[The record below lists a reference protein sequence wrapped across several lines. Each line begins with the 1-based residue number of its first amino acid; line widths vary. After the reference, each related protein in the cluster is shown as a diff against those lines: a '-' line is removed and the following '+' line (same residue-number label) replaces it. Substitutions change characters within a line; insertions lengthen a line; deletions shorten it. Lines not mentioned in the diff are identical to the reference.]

1 VVPVWEAEIVVDEA
15 LARRLL
21 EQFPGLEAEALRA
34 LGYGWDYTI
43 WVVGER
49 YAFRFPRRQ
58 IGIPGTEREIAVLP
72 KLAPLLPV
80 PVPAPLYVGQ
90 PTDDYPWPFFG
101 SLLLPGK
108 ELSEAALDDEGRL
121 AVALE
126 LAEFLRSLHALE
138 LDEPLPVDVN
148 GRADMS
154 LRVPMAREVLS
165 EVEQLGIWQAPP
177 LVAALLDEAEGLG
190 PPRLLGTVV
199 HGDLH
204 FRQVLAEDGRVT
216 GVIDWVDVCRSDP
229 AIDLSLYWSLLEP
242 AHRPAFLDAYGDVS
256 EEQLLRARLLAFSL
270 CAAVAWQAHGEGL
283 TQVERE
289 AVAGLTR
296 AAR

>member
-1 VVPVWEAEIVVDEA
+1 MPVWEAEIVVDEA

-21 EQFPGLEAEALRA
+21 GQFPELSVGSLRP

-43 WVVGER
+43 WVVDER

-90 PTDDYPWPFFG
+90 PTDEYPWPFFG

-121 AVALE
+121 AVALQ
-126 LAEFLRSLHALE
+126 LAEFLRSLHAVE
-138 LDEPLPVDVN
+138 LDEPLPIDVN
-148 GRADMS
+148 GRADMA

-165 EVEQLGIWQAPP
+165 EVELLGIWETPP
-177 LVAALLDEAEGLG
+177 SVTALLDEAERLG
-190 PPRLLGTVV
+190 PPQQLGTVV

-204 FRQVLAEDGRVT
+204 FRQVLAEDARVT

-242 AHRPAFLDAYGDVS
+242 SQRPAFLEAYGDVS

-270 CAAVAWQAHGEGL
+270 CAALSWQAHGEGL
-283 TQVERE
+283 TKVERE
-289 AVAGLTR
+289 AVAGLSR

>member
-21 EQFPGLEAEALRA
+21 SQFPELEVGALRP

-43 WVVGER
+43 WVVDER

-90 PTDDYPWPFFG
+90 PTDEYPWPFFG
-101 SLLLPGK
+101 SMLLPGK
-108 ELSEAALDDEGRL
+108 ELSEAALGDGGRL

-126 LAEFLRSLHALE
+126 LAEFLRSLHAVE

-148 GRADMS
+148 GRADMT

-165 EVEQLGIWQAPP
+165 EVGQLGIWQTPP
-177 LVAALLDEAEGLG
+177 SVTALLDEAEGLG
-190 PPRLLGTVV
+190 PPQHLGAVV

-242 AHRPAFLDAYGDVS
+242 LHRPDFLETYGDVS

-283 TQVERE
+283 TKVERE
-289 AVAGLTR
+289 AVAGLDR
-296 AAR
+296 AAL